1 MKNLE
6 LYPLITEK
14 SAKYSDYSTYVFRA
28 NADYDK
34 TMIKDFLEK
43 RFSIKVKG
51 IRTAIF
57 SRKATNKR
65 TNKVKSSYFKKV
77 FVKVDS
83 GVKIPL
89 FEGV

>member
-28 NADYDK
+28 SADYDK

>member
-14 SAKYSDYSTYVFRA
+14 SAKYSDYSTYVFKT

-51 IRTAIF
+51 IRTAVF

-65 TNKVKSSYFKKV
+65 TNKVTSSYFKKV

>member
-1 MKNLE
+1 
-6 LYPLITEK
+6 
-14 SAKYSDYSTYVFRA
+14 
-28 NADYDK
+28 
-34 TMIKDFLEK
+34 MIKDFLEK

-89 FEGV
+89 FEVV

>member
-14 SAKYSDYSTYVFRA
+14 SAKYSDYSTYVFKA
-28 NADYDK
+28 SADYDK
-34 TMIKDFLEK
+34 TMIKNFLEQ
-43 RFSIKVKG
+43 RFNIKVQG
-51 IRTAIF
+51 VRTAIF

-65 TNKVKSSYFKKV
+65 TNKVVSTYFKKV
-77 FVKVDS
+77 YVKVDS